1 MEFWSFIK
9 GVFSEPDGTPSS
21 KRIVG
26 VTGGLSLIIN
36 MFIYPTD
43 FNVNCVLIMA
53 LGALGI
59 TGAEKLVTLFK
70 K

>member
-9 GVFSEPDGTPSS
+9 GVFSESDGTPSS

-26 VTGGLSLIIN
+26 VIGGIALIVNI
-36 MFIYPTD
+36 FIYPTD

-53 LGALGI
+53 LGSLGI
-59 TGAEKLVTLFK
+59 TGAEKLITLFK